1 MAISTERRS
10 VLIALL
16 VAVAYFMENLDG
28 TVIATALPQMA
39 VSFGKQAVDLNV
51 GMSAYLL
58 TLALLIPASG
68 WVSDRF
74 GARSVFGLAI
84 VIFTLASVLCGFSNS
99 LWTFTAARILQ
110 GIGGAMM
117 VPVGRLVVLRNTP
130 KQDLIRAIAYITW
143 PALAA
148 PVLGPP
154 VGGFLTAY
162 ATWRWIFFLNMPVG
176 LLALAGTFWL
186 ISNDTTGHRPKLD
199 WVGFI
204 LTGFACLSFMYG
216 LDLISRQDSDWART
230 ALTLAAGLAVGGL
243 AIGHAKR
250 HPAPMLELWGLRVQS
265 FAVTIWGGSLFRI
278 AISSL
283 PFLLPLLF
291 QIAFGLNA
299 FHAGL
304 LVIAVFAGN
313 LGMKPATTPILK
325 RFGFRP
331 TLIVTGLI
339 SAASIFACAL
349 LTPTTPIAVILAI
362 LFISG
367 LARSMQ
373 FTTINT
379 LAFADIPEPRMS
391 GANTLFSAAQQMS
404 MGMGI
409 AAGAIAL
416 RLAALWRGSPGDN
429 LSLGDFHLAFIAM
442 GVFALAALADAYF
455 LPANAGAN
463 LSKR

>member
-1 MAISTERRS
+1 MAISPERRA

-16 VAVAYFMENLDG
+16 VAGAYFMENLDG

-39 VSFGKQAVDLNV
+39 VTFGKQAVDLNI

-68 WVSDRF
+68 WISDRF
-74 GARSVFGLAI
+74 GARSVFGSAI
-84 VIFTLASVLCGFSNS
+84 IIFTLASVLCGFSNS
-99 LWTFTAARILQ
+99 LWEFTVARILQ
-110 GIGGAMM
+110 GMGGAMM

-154 VGGFLTAY
+154 VGGFLTTY
-162 ATWRWIFFLNMPVG
+162 ASWRWIFFLNIPIG
-176 LLALAGTFWL
+176 LFALAGTAWL
-186 ISNDTTGHRPKLD
+186 IGNDTTGTRPKLD
-199 WVGFI
+199 WIGFI
-204 LTGFACLSFMYG
+204 LTGLACLGFMYG
-216 LDLISRQDSDWART
+216 LDLVSRLDTDWT
-230 ALTLAAGLAVGGL
+230 AAGLTLCGSFIVGLL
-243 AIGHAKR
+243 AIRHARR
-250 HPAPMLELWGLRVQS
+250 HPAPMLELWGLRIQS

-291 QIAFGLNA
+291 QIGFGLDA

-325 RFGFRP
+325 RFGFRR
-331 TLIVTGLI
+331 TLIATGLV

-349 LTPTTPIAVILAI
+349 LTPATPTILILAV

-379 LAFADIPEPRMS
+379 LAFADVPEPRMS
-391 GANTLFSAAQQMS
+391 GANTLFSAVQQMS

-409 AAGAIAL
+409 ALGAIAL
-416 RLAALWRGSPGDN
+416 RLAALIRGSTGGT
-429 LSLGDFHLAFIAM
+429 LSLGDFHLAFIVM
-442 GVFALAALADAYF
+442 GILALAALIDAIP
-455 LPANAGAN
+455 LPHLAGAN

>member
-1 MAISTERRS
+1 
-10 VLIALL
+10 
-16 VAVAYFMENLDG
+16 MENLDG